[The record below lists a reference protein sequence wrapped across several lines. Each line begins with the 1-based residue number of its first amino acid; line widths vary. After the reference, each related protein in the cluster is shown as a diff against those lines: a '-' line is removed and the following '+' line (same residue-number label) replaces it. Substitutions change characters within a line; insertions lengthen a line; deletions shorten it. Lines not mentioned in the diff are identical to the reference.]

1 MSRRPEPGRR
11 DPVLEQVS
19 VQLRTQVEKGRE
31 TSEHATM
38 LLITCIVVA
47 LLPFAVG
54 LVRVLVGHWT
64 PVGDWALLELR
75 TRNVG
80 GSHTPLVGPYS
91 RFGWSH
97 PGPALFYVLS
107 IPYRLLGSR
116 PNGLL
121 VGALLVNGASVAGI
135 VLLAWRRGRRTL
147 TVGTTIALVVLC
159 RALGADFLRDPWN
172 PFVTVLPLALLIFLT
187 WSIACGDAWMLPV
200 AVLVGSFI
208 VQSHAGYTALVVVVL
223 AVATVWRL
231 VVLVRTRGREKARPR
246 RALAI
251 GATTAA
257 VALAAWLPPLVDQAS
272 NGNLRAIYD
281 FFRMPQ
287 ETPSTDTAARV
298 VGRALTFPGAW
309 VTGHESVRTSDFT
322 AAAAGFFVPL
332 ALVALLIGVVVALRR
347 RARDALALL
356 GLVAALLVAGV
367 YSISHVAGPPAAY
380 LVRWLL
386 VLAMVTWLASA
397 WAVWPAIRRVVLTTV
412 SRRVLAV
419 VALAVVAVP
428 TVLSLDDAVRDR
440 GPWYRV
446 GLVERQLARDAVA
459 RVTRDGR
466 PVLLVSNDERWFT
479 WGLAPRLEAAG
490 IAVAA
495 RPSDALFYGRHRV
508 SLRNEAT
515 RAIVVVTGAGAR
527 TTRRPEA
534 ARLIAW
540 YPGRRR
546 TAQPL
551 PAVASYR
558 SVVPVSE
565 QDLLALPVAVYEVL
579 L

>member
-1 MSRRPEPGRR
+1 
-11 DPVLEQVS
+11 
-19 VQLRTQVEKGRE
+19 
-31 TSEHATM
+31 M
-38 LLITCIVVA
+38 LIGCIAVV
-47 LLPFAVG
+47 LLPFLVG

-80 GSHTPLVGPYS
+80 GSHTPLVGAYS

-97 PGPALFYVLS
+97 PGPALFYVLT

-116 PNGLL
+116 ADGLL
-121 VGALLVNGASVAGI
+121 VGALLVNAASVAGI

-147 TVGTTIALVVLC
+147 TVGTTIAVVVLC

-172 PFVTVLPLALLIFLT
+172 PFVTVLPLALLIFLA

-200 AVLVGSFI
+200 AVLVASFI
-208 VQSHAGYTALVVVVL
+208 VQSHVGYAALVLVVL
-223 AVATVWRL
+223 AVAMVWRL
-231 VVLVRTRGREKARPR
+231 VVLARSRDRRRDARPR
-246 RALAI
+246 RAIAI
-251 GATTAA
+251 AGATA
-257 VALAAWLPPLVDQAS
+257 VVTLAAWAPPLVDQAR

-281 FFRMPQ
+281 FFRKPQ
-287 ETPSTDTAARV
+287 ETPTTDTAARV

-309 VTGHESVRTSDFT
+309 VTGHESVRTADFT
-322 AAAAGFFVPL
+322 AAATGSFVPL
-332 ALVALLIGVVVALRR
+332 ALVALLIGVVVAVRR
-347 RARDALALL
+347 RERDASALL
-356 GLVAALLVAGV
+356 CLVAALLVTGV
-367 YSISHVAGPPAAY
+367 YSISHVAGPLAAY

-386 VLAMVTWLASA
+386 VLAMLTWLALA
-397 WAVWPAIRRVVLTTV
+397 WAVWPAVRRIVLGRV
-412 SRRVLAV
+412 SRRALAV

-428 TVLSLDDAVRDR
+428 TVMSVDDAVRDR

-459 RVTRDGR
+459 HVTRDGH
-466 PVLLVSNDERWFT
+466 PVLLVSDNERWFT

-495 RPSDALFYGRHRV
+495 RPSDALFYGRHRA
-508 SLRNEAT
+508 SLRSEA
-515 RAIVVVTGAGAR
+515 RRVIVVVTGAEAR
-527 TTRRPEA
+527 TTRSPEGG
-534 ARLIAW
+534 RLLAW
-540 YPGRRR
+540 YPGRPR
-546 TAQPL
+546 AAPPL
-551 PAVASYR
+551 AAVASYR

-565 QDLLALPVAVYEVL
+565 QDLLAMPVAVYEVL